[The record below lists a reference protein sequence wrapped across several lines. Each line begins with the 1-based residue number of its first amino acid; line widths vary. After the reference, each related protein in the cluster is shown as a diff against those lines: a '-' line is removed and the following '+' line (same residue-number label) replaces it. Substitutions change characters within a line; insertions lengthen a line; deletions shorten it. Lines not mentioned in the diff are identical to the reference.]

1 MTTSDSSKLVRLSD
15 TNLTLEHA
23 AEDVRGFKVIDSEGN
38 DVGHVDDLM
47 IDESHRKVRFLV
59 VAAGG
64 FLGIG
69 EKRFWLPVDSVTALA
84 EETVRVDTTVEHVK
98 GAPGYDPEI
107 VPSRPYAADVYTYYG
122 IAPYWGAGYVYPPY
136 PYMMGNG
143 PGGMV

>member
-1 MTTSDSSKLVRLSD
+1 MHISDSAKLVRLSD

-23 AEDVRGFKVIDSEGN
+23 AEDVRGCKVTDAEEKDI
-38 DVGHVDDLM
+38 GHVDDLM
-47 IDESHRKVRFLV
+47 IDDEQKKVRFLV

-69 EKRFWLPVDSVTALA
+69 EKKFWIPVDAVTAISDDQ
-84 EETVRVDTTVEHVK
+84 VRVDTTVEHIK

-107 VPSRPYAADVYTYYG
+107 VPAQPYANDVYAYYG

-136 PYMMGNG
+136 PYLMGG
-143 PGGMV
+143 PGNVV